1 MAPCRMG
8 HLRSPVV
15 HCENQ
20 KQCGFWTLVKDYIH
34 TNVIQPEGY
43 IEGERKMSAIHL
55 LIISIPSMS
64 KKWEAGILYSLKLRK
79 SNKL

>member
-1 MAPCRMG
+1 MG

-15 HCENQ
+15 RCENQ
-20 KQCGFWTLVKDYIH
+20 KQRGLWTLVKDYIH
-34 TNVIQPEGY
+34 TNVIQPGRY
-43 IEGERKMSAIHL
+43 IEGGRKMKAMYL
-55 LIISIPSMS
+55 LIISIPPMS